1 MAGPISPTEIIM
13 CTWYTCAYFSCTF
26 YFPHMLLKILSE
38 VGTVQTVLDSGD
50 IRVKYPN
57 NRVWTMNSDTVVKV
71 SGHCLLGKFQIS
83 VMICFTF
90 VQVEHFKTG
99 DVVRILDDIAKVH
112 TLQENHGGWV
122 DDMALVGDNNTLL
135 SLFLLALSTTVSGTS
150 WSSCHG
156 LPHWRCPSACQW
168 SVMDI

>member
-1 MAGPISPTEIIM
+1 MAGPIPPTEIIM

-71 SGHCLLGKFQIS
+71 SGHCLLGKF
-83 VMICFTF
+83 
-90 VQVEHFKTG
+90 
-99 DVVRILDDIAKVH
+99 
-112 TLQENHGGWV
+112 
-122 DDMALVGDNNTLL
+122 
-135 SLFLLALSTTVSGTS
+135 
-150 WSSCHG
+150 
-156 LPHWRCPSACQW
+156 
-168 SVMDI
+168 